1 MLICS
6 LTVAPD
12 LAACTRTKLTIDGST
27 PFVGPVN
34 RDGSRTRIHAAL
46 VPAGVFF
53 VRSSVL
59 VINSALIAGG
69 SQVSPRG
76 TGNHSEH
83 VSTEGSYSL
92 RQRARYEPHAQQ
104 DNDPCTEAR
113 SATTVFPDMGLPQPP
128 IRVRRC
134 WCRELAGGFK
144 NRVGD

>member
-1 MLICS
+1 MPTGQLLRFSDNFPQGAALTALILICS
-6 LTVAPD
+6 HTVAPD
-12 LAACTRTKLTIDGST
+12 LAACTRTKLTT

-59 VINSALIAGG
+59 VINSAMIAGG

-83 VSTEGSYSL
+83 VSTEGATACVS
-92 RQRARYEPHAQQ
+92 AR
-104 DNDPCTEAR
+104 
-113 SATTVFPDMGLPQPP
+113 DM
-128 IRVRRC
+128 
-134 WCRELAGGFK
+134 
-144 NRVGD
+144 NRMLNKQ